1 MARPI
6 LHPTDFSTAS
16 RPAFRKAIDLAAKLE
31 APLLIVHVVSP
42 PAVLMGEAY
51 VPPQV
56 YVDMERALKIDAQKR
71 LDRVV
76 AAAKAK
82 GARASGLLLEGSA
95 HEEIVSAAKSK
106 HAEMIAMGTH
116 GRTGIKGLLL
126 GSVTWR
132 VLTSAPCPVLAIRA
146 Q

>member
-6 LHPTDFSTAS
+6 VHPTDFSSAS
-16 RPAFRKAIDLAAKLE
+16 RPAFRKAIELARKLK
-31 APLLIVHVVSP
+31 APLLIVHVVAP

-56 YVDMERALKIDAQKR
+56 YANMERALKSDGRKR

-76 AAAKAK
+76 AAAK
-82 GARASGLLLEGSA
+82 GVRAQGLLTEGSA
-95 HEEIVSAAKSK
+95 AEAIVAAAKSK
-106 HAEMIAMGTH
+106 HADMIVMGTH
-116 GRTGIKGLLL
+116 GRTGLKGLLL

-132 VLTSAPCPVLAIRA
+132 VLTSAPCPVLAVRA
-146 Q
+146 STA